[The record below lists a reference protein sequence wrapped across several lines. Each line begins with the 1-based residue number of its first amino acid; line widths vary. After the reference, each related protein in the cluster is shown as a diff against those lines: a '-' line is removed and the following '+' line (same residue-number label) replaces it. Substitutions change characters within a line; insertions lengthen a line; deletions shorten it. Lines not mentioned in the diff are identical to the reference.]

1 MRDPASPRSKDPEA
15 QPAGASTQGALY
27 VTLTHGRACAGD
39 EDAVIALHEEWLRRR
54 ARESGLLSSEIL
66 VDPADPQVFVAI
78 SHFADRAAAE
88 RSLDDPE
95 HSAWRSR
102 LATLSEAQLV
112 QRDMLSRWRAGSP
125 PPSGPPLAARPGGP

>member
-1 MRDPASPRSKDPEA
+1 MRDPAPPLPTDLEA
-15 QPAGASTQGALY
+15 QPAGASAPDALF

-39 EDAVIALHEEWLRRR
+39 EDAVVALHEEWVRRC
-54 ARESGLLSSEIL
+54 ASKSGLLSSEIL
-66 VDPADPQVFVAI
+66 VDPVDPQVFVAI

-95 HSAWRSR
+95 HSAWRRR

-112 QRDMLSRWRAGSP
+112 QRDMLSLWRAGSP
-125 PPSGPPLAARPGGP
+125 PPSSPTLAALPGGT